1 MRKMLLVASACLL
14 GGTVDAQTAQGRAR
28 VVDEARRAEREA
40 NVVRERVLDRVIDD
54 SAMMNRATLGI
65 SLGGAA
71 HKRDTLGVF
80 VEAVAENGPAERAGI
95 YEGHRI
101 AFINNID
108 VRASAADAGD
118 PYLSS
123 VGSHR
128 LVRAMRDV
136 SAGSTVNLRVWTGA
150 GYRDVQVTAGRFA
163 DVYKNQRVGAMYF
176 DGPGMAFTGQM
187 APMHLDGPGVR
198 HLEMLPSRIRAVEG
212 RAAEVIRRAPSRAK
226 VAAPAAPSRTYVPS
240 VRAAPPVMVAP
251 QIAPTPAPSRVRR
264 YTI

>member
-1 MRKMLLVASACLL
+1 MRTMLLVAAACLL
-14 GGTVDAQTAQGRAR
+14 GGTMDAQTAQGRTR
-28 VVDEARRAEREA
+28 IVDEARRAEREA
-40 NVVRERVLDRVIDD
+40 NVVRERVFDRVVDD

-123 VGSHR
+123 VGRHR

-136 SAGSTVNLRVWTGA
+136 NAGSTVSLRVWTGS

-163 DVYKNQRVGAMYF
+163 DVYENQRVGGMYF
-176 DGPGMAFTGQM
+176 DGPGVAFT
-187 APMHLDGPGVR
+187 APMAGMHMDGPMLR
-198 HLEMLPSRIRAVEG
+198 HLELSPSRVRVAEPRNVE
-212 RAAEVIRRAPSRAK
+212 IRRAPARGKTPEPVS
-226 VAAPAAPSRTYVPS
+226 PSRTYVPG
-240 VRAAPPVMVAP
+240 VRATGRVIAAPK
-251 QIAPTPAPSRVRR
+251 IAPAPAPSRVRR
-264 YTI
+264 FTI